1 MLQIYKKYRFEQ
13 NKRTLFCSK
22 WGKNTISSR
31 IYLAFTN
38 RYFRHGINIAKK
50 LILENQ
56 QMVKEL
62 SFIRRNV
69 EFEPHSCY
77 VLVGLRRAGKSYML
91 YQRIHDLLQQ
101 GHSIEEILYFNFEDD
116 RLADIQL
123 SDLDLIKQA
132 YEELFTHK
140 PIFMMLDEIQLVD
153 GWEKFARRLADHKYL
168 VYITGSNAKMLSK
181 EISTTLDGRYIVQNV
196 FPFSFM
202 EFLQSK
208 NIQLEKQWE
217 YLDNVPIK
225 RTFNEYFHF
234 GGLPELVI
242 REESFKRQWLGN
254 LYNKIYFGD
263 LISRY
268 NIRNTTGLKVLVRKL
283 AESIKQPQSYNRLA
297 NIVSTVAGK
306 VKQETIVDYLE
317 YIKETCMIF
326 SIENI
331 EAKLQDKISNKKY
344 YFIDNGILNLFLLDP
359 ETSLLE
365 NMVAIYLYE
374 TYGEDLYYYN
384 DNIEVDFCLFEHGKA
399 IQVSYSIQDDKTYER
414 ETKALLA
421 YAKRF
426 DCKEL
431 FIITMDEEKEI
442 NLDGNII
449 QIIPLWKMLLKGV

>member
-1 MLQIYKKYRFEQ
+1 MDK
-13 NKRTLFCSK
+13 
-22 WGKNTISSR
+22 
-31 IYLAFTN
+31 
-38 RYFRHGINIAKK
+38 NIAKK

-77 VLVGLRRAGKSYML
+77 VLVGLRRVGKSYML

-101 GHSIEEILYFNFEDD
+101 GHSIEEFLYFNFEDD
-116 RLADIQL
+116 RLTDIQL

-132 YEELFTHK
+132 YEEIFEHK
-140 PIFMMLDEIQLVD
+140 PIFMLDEIQLVD

-181 EISTTLDGRYIVQNV
+181 EISTTLGGRYIVQNV
-196 FPFSFM
+196 FPFSFQ
-202 EFLQSK
+202 EFLKSK
-208 NIQLEKQWE
+208 DIQLEKQWE
-217 YLDNVPIK
+217 YLDNAHIK
-225 RTFNEYFHF
+225 RAFNEYFHF
-234 GGLPELVI
+234 GGLPELVL
-242 REESFKRQWLGN
+242 REEPFKRQWLGN

-268 NIRNTTGLKVLVRKL
+268 NIRNTAGLKALVRKL

-399 IQVSYSIQDDKTYER
+399 IQVSYSIQDDKTFER

-421 YAKRF
+421 YSKRF

-442 NLDGNII
+442 NLDGNVI
-449 QIIPLWKMLLKGV
+449 QIIPLWKMLLKGI

>member
-1 MLQIYKKYRFEQ
+1 MDK
-13 NKRTLFCSK
+13 
-22 WGKNTISSR
+22 
-31 IYLAFTN
+31 
-38 RYFRHGINIAKK
+38 NIAKK

-77 VLVGLRRAGKSYML
+77 VLVGLRRVGKSYML

-101 GHSIEEILYFNFEDD
+101 GHSIEEFLYFNFEDD
-116 RLADIQL
+116 RLTDIQL

-132 YEELFTHK
+132 YEEIFEHK
-140 PIFMMLDEIQLVD
+140 PIFMLDEIQLVD

-181 EISTTLDGRYIVQNV
+181 EISTTLGGRYIVQNV
-196 FPFSFM
+196 FPFSFQ
-202 EFLQSK
+202 EFLKSK
-208 NIQLEKQWE
+208 DIQLEKQWE
-217 YLDNVPIK
+217 YLDNAHIK
-225 RTFNEYFHF
+225 RAFNEYFHF
-234 GGLPELVI
+234 GGLPELVL
-242 REESFKRQWLGN
+242 REEPFKRQWLGN

-268 NIRNTTGLKVLVRKL
+268 NIRNTAGLKALVRKL

-359 ETSLLE
+359 ETSLWE

-421 YAKRF
+421 YSKRF

-431 FIITMDEEKEI
+431 FIITMDEEEEI
-442 NLDGNII
+442 NIDNNTIHI
-449 QIIPLWKMLLKGV
+449 MPLWKMLLKGV